1 MVKKLLAGLVL
12 GVVLLFA
19 VPAAPASA
27 VTAISGTVSQV
38 TSAGPLAQQTTA
50 PPGPRIDPAETDRAN
65 AEKTK
70 SKIVVGL
77 ITVVLAGIVVWGR
90 WVRSRRRKAQSG

>member
-12 GVVLLFA
+12 GVVVLL
-19 VPAAPASA
+19 AAPVTPVSASTTQA
-27 VTAISGTVSQV
+27 TVSLS
-38 TSAGPLAQQTTA
+38 TSVGPFAQQTTA

-70 SKIVVGL
+70 SKAVVAVIALLLAAIVVG
-77 ITVVLAGIVVWGR
+77 GR
-90 WVRSRRRKAQSG
+90 YLRRKKRKAA